1 MSKNKTTPEEVEI
14 LREKNKKVI
23 EFLIQ
28 LGDIESS
35 LSRLETTK
43 TSVLYSVESARQEL
57 QDAQNSLIDK
67 YGENSVNLE
76 TGELT

>member
-1 MSKNKTTPEEVEI
+1 MSKKKTTPEEVTI

-23 EFLIQ
+23 DLLIQ

-35 LSRLETTK
+35 LSRLGNQK
-43 TSVLYSVESARQEL
+43 TSVIYSIEGARKEL
-57 QDAQNSLIDK
+57 HETQTSLIDK
-67 YGENSVNLE
+67 YGEKRINLE